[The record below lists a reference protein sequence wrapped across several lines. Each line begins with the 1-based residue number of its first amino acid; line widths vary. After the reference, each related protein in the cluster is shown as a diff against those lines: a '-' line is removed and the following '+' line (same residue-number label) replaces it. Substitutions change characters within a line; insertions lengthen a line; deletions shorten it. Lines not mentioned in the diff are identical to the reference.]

1 MTASSPPS
9 AYSPRLRTAVVLCGS
24 GTAGVYQAGVLKALA
39 EAGVKI
45 DVLAGHGAGTITALA
60 GAIDGGARLW
70 DPAGPWTNSRLRAA
84 YRWRPALRAG
94 AAGLLAAA
102 LLLLTPL
109 VLLIVAAVIYTLA
122 TIASLV
128 SLTNAAERM
137 VGWYQRVLEWLFT
150 PPILPTIVPRLVLLA
165 VLVVAVVL
173 LIAAV
178 SSALREGRRRRWAGG
193 FWWRL
198 LGAPLTAS
206 EPAALMTDTL
216 WRLVHGASKEPR
228 PAAAEIGRR
237 YVDILTDNFGQPGFR
252 EVLVAVHDVDG
263 RRDLVGAVLPS
274 AARSGFEARRVPDS
288 PRDAEAIDF
297 TGPQRNLLTDFLVG
311 AWRLPLATAP
321 HPIPFPLDSYWR
333 GETHRVSDRPEL
345 AIRLVDEIAAIG
357 VEQVILVSPAG
368 PAAVPHHLRA
378 EPVSLRG
385 RVGEF
390 VRSVETAAI
399 QDAHAAAR
407 PRFSSVFVIRP
418 EHNPIGPF
426 DFEGVYDEAS
436 DRRRTVPELLEQGYA
451 DAYRLFIEPVV
462 ATGDRIE
469 A

>member
-1 MTASSPPS
+1 VTVPPTAS

-24 GTAGVYQAGVLKALA
+24 GTSGVYQAGVLKALG

-45 DVLAGHGAGTITALA
+45 DVLAGHGAGIVTALA

-70 DPAGPWTNSRLRAA
+70 DPAGPWTSGRLRAA
-84 YRWRPALRAG
+84 YRWRPALRVGAG
-94 AAGLLAAA
+94 GLLAAA
-102 LLLLTPL
+102 LLLLMPL
-109 VLLIVAAVIYTLA
+109 VLLVVAAVIYALA

-128 SLTNAAERM
+128 SLTGAAERM

-150 PPILPTIVPRLVLLA
+150 PPVLPTIMPRAVLLA
-165 VLVVAVVL
+165 VLTVAIVL

-178 SSALREGRRRRWAGG
+178 GAALREGRRRRWAGG

-198 LGAPLTAS
+198 IGAPLTAG
-206 EPAALMTDTL
+206 EPGGLMTDTL
-216 WRLVHGASKEPR
+216 WQLVHGASNEPR
-228 PAAAEIGRR
+228 PALSEIGRR

-252 EVLVAVHDVDG
+252 ELLIAVHDIDG

-274 AARSGFEARRVPDS
+274 AARSGFEARRVPDA
-288 PRDAEAIDF
+288 PREAEAVDF

-321 HPIPFPLDSYWR
+321 HAVQFPLDSYWR
-333 GETHRVSDRPEL
+333 GETHRICDRPEL

-357 VEQVILVSPAG
+357 VEQVILVSAAG
-368 PAAVPHHLRA
+368 PASAPHHLRT
-378 EPVSLRG
+378 EPVGLRA
-385 RVGEF
+385 RVGQF
-390 VRSVETAAI
+390 VRAIETAAM
-399 QDAHAAAR
+399 QDALAVAR

-426 DFEGVYDEAS
+426 DFAGVYDEAS
-436 DRRRTVPELLEQGYA
+436 DRRRTVPELLEQGYT